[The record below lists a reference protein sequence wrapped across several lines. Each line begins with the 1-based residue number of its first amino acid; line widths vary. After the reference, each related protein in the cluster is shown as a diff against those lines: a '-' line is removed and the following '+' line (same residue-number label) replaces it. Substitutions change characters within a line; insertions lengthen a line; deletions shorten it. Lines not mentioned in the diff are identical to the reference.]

1 VAGGVFHVYARGN
14 DKRVIYGDDEDR
26 RMYLRML
33 AGTVRE
39 RQWRLFAFCLME
51 NHLHLLVQTPEPNL
65 GAGMQGL
72 HSLYAHEFNKRHRRS
87 GHLFQG
93 RYGAVRVVSDAQ
105 LWTVAA
111 YIALNPVRGGL
122 CRRPQEWRWSSH
134 RFMAN
139 GDPPPWLDAQGLLEH
154 FGAAGGDPEA
164 RYLAMVAG
172 AAAG

>member
-14 DKRVIYGDDEDR
+14 DKRLIYRDDEDC

-33 AGTVRE
+33 ASTVRE
-39 RQWRLFAFCLME
+39 RHWRLFAFCLME
-51 NHLHLLVQTPEPNL
+51 NHVHLLLQTPEPNL
-65 GAGMQGL
+65 GAGMQRL
-72 HSLYAHEFNKRHRRS
+72 HGVYAQEFNKRHGRS

-93 RYGAVRVVSDAQ
+93 RYGAVRVVRDGQ

-111 YIALNPVRGGL
+111 YIAVNPVRGGL
-122 CRRPQEWRWSSH
+122 CERPEEWRWSSH

-139 GDPPPWLDAQGLLEH
+139 GDPPRWLDAQGLLGH
-154 FGAAGGDPEA
+154 FAAMGGEPEA
-164 RYLAMVAG
+164 RYLAMVEG